1 MRFLFGFIFGVIAA
15 NVGLEPM
22 ARAIDKVIK
31 VSVEAAKKTDIPV
44 EKIK

>member
-31 VSVEAAKKTDIPV
+31 ISTEKVREVDIQREFV
-44 EKIK
+44 K

>member
-15 NVGLEPM
+15 NIGLEPM

-31 VSVEAAKKTDIPV
+31 VSTEKVREVDIQREFV
-44 EKIK
+44 K